1 MKSKKILVL
10 DDDRIV
16 LESCKR
22 VLEAEGFKVF
32 LVSSAREAVELLE
45 ALELLKAG
53 YFDLMI
59 MDVKMP
65 EHDGMYLLEK
75 IKEKWPLDIWSE
87 LPVVVMSGY
96 PTPDTISESLVRG
109 AREFL
114 VKPFTP
120 DELIS
125 STHKALKRSKKHGK
139 SKSISDR

>member
-32 LVSSAREAVELLE
+32 LVSSAREAVELL
-45 ALELLKAG
+45 KAG

-75 IKEKWPLDIWSE
+75 IKEKWPLDIWPE

>member
-1 MKSKKILVL
+1 MKSKNILVL

-22 VLEAEGFKVF
+22 VLESEGFKVT
-32 LVSSAREAVELLE
+32 LVSNVKEAVDLLE
-45 ALELLKAG
+45 EG
-53 YFDLMI
+53 YFDLMV

-75 IKEKWPLDIWSE
+75 IKEKWPLDVWSE

-109 AREFL
+109 ARAFL
-114 VKPFTP
+114 EKPFTP
-120 DELIS
+120 DELIFS
-125 STHKALKRSKKHGK
+125 VQKSLKRSKKHGK
-139 SKSISDR
+139 

>member
-32 LVSSAREAVELLE
+32 LVSSAREAVELL
-45 ALELLKAG
+45 KTG

-75 IKEKWPLDIWSE
+75 IKEKWPLDIWPE

>member
-1 MKSKKILVL
+1 MKSKNILVL
-10 DDDRIV
+10 DDDGIV

-22 VLEAEGFKVF
+22 VLESEGFKVT
-32 LVSSAREAVELLE
+32 LVSNVKEAVEFLE
-45 ALELLKAG
+45 DG
-53 YFDLMI
+53 YFDLMV

-75 IKEKWPLDIWSE
+75 IKEKWPLDIWPE

-109 AREFL
+109 ARTFL
-114 VKPFTP
+114 EKPFTP

-125 STHKALKRSKKHGK
+125 SVTKSLKRSKKHGK
-139 SKSISDR
+139 

>member
-32 LVSSAREAVELLE
+32 LVSSAREAVELLTT
-45 ALELLKAG
+45 G

-75 IKEKWPLDIWSE
+75 IKEKWPLDIWPE

>member
-32 LVSSAREAVELLE
+32 LVSSAREAVELLTT
-45 ALELLKAG
+45 G

-75 IKEKWPLDIWSE
+75 IKEKWPLDIWPE

-125 STHKALKRSKKHGK
+125 STYKALKRSKKHGK